1 MLKDLDTCDQ
11 KKESFGTSE
20 DLTKPEKMPT
30 QQSNEESS
38 TDCDGTKKCF
48 IHFTYFNYLLLKT
61 KLRLYFYL

>member
-20 DLTKPEKMPT
+20 DLTKLEKMPT

-38 TDCDGTKKCF
+38 TDCDGTKKMF
-48 IHFTYFNYLLLKT
+48 YTYHIF
-61 KLRLYFYL
+61 